1 MRSAGAGLSASRKKS
16 GLKPALLVAV
26 LAFTGCATRGPLHVY
41 SLTESGERPVL
52 DTSEAAPA
60 EVPSFVEANER
71 VSGFAYDPFTDHFFL
86 RLDPGNRI
94 RVVDRPARKIKREL
108 TIAGA
113 PENSRGDLAARPRDG
128 HLFLLLSE
136 GASVLEATRFGK
148 IVRTFALD
156 GVAGVPSGIA
166 FDMIH
171 DRLLVLA
178 ADGRRVTVHDL
189 DGKRRAETTLDH
201 VAGGSLAFDAERR
214 ELYAPLRDR
223 AGEIGVFDEHG
234 KLVRTLRAPG
244 RFVDVGPRSFVR
256 VF

>member
-1 MRSAGAGLSASRKKS
+1 LTSRKKS
-16 GLKPALLVAV
+16 GLKPALLVAVV

-41 SLTESGERPVL
+41 SLTESGERLVL

-94 RVVDRPARKIKREL
+94 RVVDRPARKIKREF

-113 PENSRGDLAARPRDG
+113 PENSRGDLAVRPRDG

-148 IVRTFALD
+148 IVRTFALED
-156 GVAGVPSGIA
+156 ITAGPSGIA
-166 FDMIH
+166 FDMTQ
-171 DRLLVLA
+171 DRLLVLD

-214 ELYAPLRDR
+214 ELYAPLRAR

-256 VF
+256 MF